1 MKLRTVKKWYGLLFF
16 AEIIVVVAGYRS
28 MPLPL
33 YIAAGVGLLLGMMVL
48 LQFRWRCP
56 LCGQPLGRMNL
67 SPVVE
72 CPKCRKRI
80 EV

>member
-1 MKLRTVKKWYGLLFF
+1 MKLRTVKKWYYALFL
-16 AEIIVVVAGYRS
+16 AAVIVVVAGYRS

-48 LQFRWRCP
+48 LQSRWRCP
-56 LCGQPLGRMNL
+56 LCGQPLGRMTIG
-67 SPVVE
+67 PVVE